1 MESDMTNIF
10 RGALLAA
17 GAILAANAAMAQD
30 YGYQN
35 GAPEEVIVV
44 APDYYAHPPYPSNQ
58 LGRPPEQTTLSLP
71 VSYSDL
77 DLTTREGAHELRSRV
92 RDAAHDICGEL
103 ASRYPVRMAVSEPC
117 YKKAVESGINRAEN
131 AIREA
136 RYDYREA
143 RYDYDDGY
151 GDDSNY

>member
-1 MESDMTNIF
+1 MTNKF
-10 RGALLAA
+10 RSALLVA
-17 GAILAANAAMAQD
+17 GAMLAASAAMAQD

-35 GAPEEVIVV
+35 GPPEEVIVV
-44 APDYYAHPPYPSNQ
+44 APDYFAHPAYPSNQ
-58 LGRPPEQTTLSLP
+58 LGRPPEQTTLSMP

-77 DLTTREGAHELRSRV
+77 DLSTREGAHELRARV
-92 RDAAHDICGEL
+92 RDAAHDICSEL
-103 ASRYPVRMAVSEPC
+103 ASRYPVRMANSEPC
-117 YKKAVESGINRAEN
+117 YKKAMESGLNRAES

-143 RYDYDDGY
+143 RYDYDDGT